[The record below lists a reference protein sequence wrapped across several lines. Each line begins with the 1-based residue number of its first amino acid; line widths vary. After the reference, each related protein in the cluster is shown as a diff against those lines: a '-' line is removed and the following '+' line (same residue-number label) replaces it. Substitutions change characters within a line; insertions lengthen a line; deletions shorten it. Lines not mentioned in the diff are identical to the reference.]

1 MLIFIIF
8 SVYVLKK
15 CNILILNNIK
25 QQEINIYSY
34 NIVLLTRHLIS
45 CILFKY
51 RLEKENSELR
61 RQRDTATDEANA
73 LQLQVERRDTEIER
87 MRTELSS
94 LSSQL
99 QTAIAT
105 KCQTLAQTEEI
116 RSREMTLDFK

>member
-1 MLIFIIF
+1 MD
-8 SVYVLKK
+8 
-15 CNILILNNIK
+15 
-25 QQEINIYSY
+25 
-34 NIVLLTRHLIS
+34 
-45 CILFKY
+45 Y

-61 RQRDTATDEANA
+61 RQRNTVTDEANA

-99 QTAIAT
+99 QTAIAV
-105 KCQTLAQTEEI
+105 KCQTLADTEEI

>member
-1 MLIFIIF
+1 VLLIFN
-8 SVYVLKK
+8 
-15 CNILILNNIK
+15 NIL
-25 QQEINIYSY
+25 YSY
-34 NIVLLTRHLIS
+34 
-45 CILFKY
+45 ILFNANY
-51 RLEKENSELR
+51 RLEKENGELR

-105 KCQTLAQTEEI
+105 KCQTLADTEEI